1 MVTLADVRSARET
14 VAGAVRQTPVFT
26 SSLLSERLG
35 VRLVWKAELFQ
46 KTGSFKP
53 RGALNRL
60 RNTPREALGRGIV
73 TVSAGNH
80 AQGLAWAARE
90 VGAACTVVMPA
101 GAARSKIAAT
111 EGYGATVV
119 LAEGGV
125 AAAFDTMEE
134 LRRTRGLLLVHPFD
148 DPLIIAGQGTV
159 GLEIIEQVPEVD
171 VIICPIGGGGLIAGV
186 ALAAKALKPA
196 VKVYGVEPDG
206 ASAMRQ
212 SWDRGEAVRLESVNT
227 IADGLAAP
235 MAGALPYAITREY
248 VDDVL
253 LVSDAEIVEGMR
265 ALLTFGKLSA
275 EPAGAAAT
283 AALLA
288 GKVPV
293 VTGQTVVPIVS
304 GGNVDVERLC
314 ALLGAAAQG

>member
-1 MVTLADVRSARET
+1 MVTLADVQAAREA
-14 VAGAVRQTPVFT
+14 VARAVRQTPVFT

-35 VRLVWKAELFQ
+35 VRLIWKAELFQ

-60 RNTPREALGRGIV
+60 RNTPRADLDRGII

-101 GAARSKIAAT
+101 TAARSKIAAT

-125 AAAFDTMEE
+125 NAAFEKMEE
-134 LRRTRGLLLVHPFD
+134 LRSERGLLLVHPFD

-159 GLEIIEQVPEVD
+159 GLEILEQVPEVD
-171 VIICPIGGGGLIAGV
+171 VIVCPIGGGGLIAGV
-186 ALAAKALKPA
+186 ALTAKSLKPS
-196 VKVYGVEPDG
+196 VKVYGVEPEG

-235 MAGALPYAITREY
+235 MAGNLNFAITREY
-248 VDDVL
+248 LDDVL

-265 ALLTFGKLSA
+265 ALLTFGKLYA

-288 GKVPV
+288 GKIPV
-293 VTGQTVVPIVS
+293 TAGQTVVAIVS

-314 ALLGAAAQG
+314 ALLG